1 MGYKNIV
8 IVFFLFGLSF
18 QAISQGIPLQ
28 LMVVDAD
35 GFEMPN
41 KQVKLRLTL
50 TNDTSSS
57 TGQYQEVHITQ
68 TNDFGIVSASIGK
81 GVATTNS
88 SVFGI
93 EQFSFNA
100 TEPLIK
106 IELDTSST
114 SNQYY
119 MIGAITY
126 SYPMVSQRALKAD
139 SSSYSLDAS
148 NAEYSDTAEFARNS
162 DSSAYSLHA
171 SNAEYSDTAEFARNF
186 DESLDNDTSVTNEI
200 QSLSFINDTL
210 SISQSNDIVIPLSS
224 FQNYSL
230 KCVDM
235 GASDSCYA
243 WGFSSAAAVAPTN
256 HYTYSL
262 HAGFNG
268 NNGNLYH
275 PHWRKFQVEGLSL
288 NVNDKLIIKQSSVR
302 NTWVLYSNQNSY
314 FQYYKPDF
322 AALTPIIENGNVYF
336 KIYASPTN
344 YSGPSSQCLYDGI
357 CYDPTQGCYAI
368 SNFFGDFHF
377 EILIDIEGSGSLK
390 HTGIYFTI
398 EAK

>member
-1 MGYKNIV
+1 MKINVTGMSYNNLRLSV
-8 IVFFLFGLSF
+8 LMVLLLLSTSLF
-18 QAISQGIPLQ
+18 SQSIPIQ

-68 TNDFGIVSASIGK
+68 TNNFGIVSASIGK

-148 NAEYSDTAEFARNS
+148 NAEYSDTAEFARN
-162 DSSAYSLHA
+162 
-171 SNAEYSDTAEFARNF
+171 F
-186 DESLDNDTSVTNEI
+186 DESIDNDTSVTNEI
-200 QSLSFINDTL
+200 QSLSFSNDTL

-230 KCVDM
+230 KCVAM
-235 GASDSCYA
+235 GASDSCSA
-243 WGFSSAAAVAPTN
+243 WGVSPAALIPTDN
-256 HYTYSL
+256 YTYT
-262 HAGFNG
+262 FQG
-268 NNGNLYH
+268 NLYGYNGNLYH

-288 NVNDKLIIKQSSVR
+288 SVNDKLIIKQSSVS
-302 NTWVLYSNQNSY
+302 NTYNLYSTNNLY
-314 FQYYKPDF
+314 TYYYKPLF
-322 AALTPIIENGNVYF
+322 VVLTPIIENGNVYF
-336 KIYASPTN
+336 YIYAPYGGVQCISDGTN
-344 YSGPSSQCLYDGI
+344 YDL
-357 CYDPTQGCYAI
+357 TQGCWAL
-368 SNFFGDFHF
+368 NAGNLDC
-377 EILIDIEGSGSLK
+377 EILIEGSGNLK
-390 HTGIYFTI
+390 HTGIYFKI
-398 EAK
+398 ESN